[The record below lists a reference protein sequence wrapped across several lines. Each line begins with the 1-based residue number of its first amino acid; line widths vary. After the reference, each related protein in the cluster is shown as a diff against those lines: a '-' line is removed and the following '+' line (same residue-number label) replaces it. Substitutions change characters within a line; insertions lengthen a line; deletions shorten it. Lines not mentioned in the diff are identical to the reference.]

1 VSVPKLISPILDN
14 FIMGDPISDHN
25 GVRCCP
31 AMEKDSEAKYIV
43 KVISI
48 PSTQAQLD
56 ALLLSGAY
64 TNADEALNYFK
75 SITDGIL
82 AETRLLEQLSQLN
95 GFIPFENCQVE
106 PMEESAGYDV
116 YLLNPY
122 CATLE
127 KRLRNNSLTQLDA
140 LNLGLD
146 LCSALSI
153 CRQSGYLYVNLKPG
167 NIYITNDRGFRI
179 GDLGFLRLNSLK
191 YASLPDRYRSVYTA
205 PEITDAYSELNG
217 TIDVYAAG
225 LILYQ
230 VYNNGTLPFTGDTAP
245 AEVFAAPSYADYEMA
260 EIILKACAPNPEDRW
275 QDPESLGQAL
285 VSYMQRNGAND
296 VPIIPIVETE
306 STPESPDEITGN
318 FEVKSQEQ
326 TDSSECSAQTT
337 SCDEDPVSTE
347 TSNSIETTE
356 EQSITESDIFT
367 EDSEGNLTFLSDD
380 EPDETL
386 PNDQTAD
393 VPDAQLTEEVSDM
406 LQQADELIAH
416 QTPDPVV
423 QPEPIDVP
431 VPVAAEETESEE
443 NDTDSQKTPDTEGD
457 TVAANMPPENENSEI
472 ADPSSIDVDTAE
484 ENIDESEETAEQSDM
499 YTDPE
504 NIEKDESG
512 EEDIP
517 EDYTAERPRKRFG
530 WFSKLILLL
539 LVLALIAG
547 GIYYYKYCYIQT
559 IHSIELQDDSNGTL
573 TVILDTTADE
583 SNLSVTCT
591 KNYGYNKIIAKVEDG
606 KAIFT
611 DLVPDTAYTIEI
623 ITEGFHRL
631 TGETS
636 TNYTFESAEQ
646 TSPEIQ

>member
-1 VSVPKLISPILDN
+1 
-14 FIMGDPISDHN
+14 
-25 GVRCCP
+25 
-31 AMEKDSEAKYIV
+31 
-43 KVISI
+43 
-48 PSTQAQLD
+48 
-56 ALLLSGAY
+56 
-64 TNADEALNYFK
+64 
-75 SITDGIL
+75 
-82 AETRLLEQLSQLN
+82 
-95 GFIPFENCQVE
+95 
-106 PMEESAGYDV
+106 
-116 YLLNPY
+116 
-122 CATLE
+122 
-127 KRLRNNSLTQLDA
+127 
-140 LNLGLD
+140 
-146 LCSALSI
+146 
-153 CRQSGYLYVNLKPG
+153 
-167 NIYITNDRGFRI
+167 
-179 GDLGFLRLNSLK
+179 
-191 YASLPDRYRSVYTA
+191 
-205 PEITDAYSELNG
+205 
-217 TIDVYAAG
+217 
-225 LILYQ
+225 
-230 VYNNGTLPFTGDTAP
+230 
-245 AEVFAAPSYADYEMA
+245 
-260 EIILKACAPNPEDRW
+260 
-275 QDPESLGQAL
+275 
-285 VSYMQRNGAND
+285 
-296 VPIIPIVETE
+296 
-306 STPESPDEITGN
+306 
-318 FEVKSQEQ
+318 
-326 TDSSECSAQTT
+326 
-337 SCDEDPVSTE
+337 
-347 TSNSIETTE
+347 
-356 EQSITESDIFT
+356 
-367 EDSEGNLTFLSDD
+367 
-380 EPDETL
+380 
-386 PNDQTAD
+386 
-393 VPDAQLTEEVSDM
+393 M

-416 QTPDPVV
+416 QAPDPVV

-547 GIYYYKYCYIQT
+547 GVYYYKYCYIQT

-583 SNLSVTCT
+583 NNLSVTCT